1 MGHAY
6 QHGSRIANRLRKN
19 AASLGAWAKRE
30 GIACYR
36 VYDADMPEYAFSIDV
51 YADGVDAGAQR
62 WLYVQEYAPPA
73 TVDPAKARAR
83 REEAFAVI
91 PETLGIARE
100 RVHLRTR
107 RKQKGGAQYSK
118 LGQRGE
124 FEGAHVERRAGRR
137 LRAAGGTV
145 SLQAGLGVGDDELD
159 AGRELHV
166 ERGTVVGGDDRH
178 AGGALARAHGVASAA
193 AARWPDLTAAA
204 GARGTATR
212 ARNLARIG
220 RDRRWR

>member
-1 MGHAY
+1 
-6 QHGSRIANRLRKN
+6 
-19 AASLGAWAKRE
+19 
-30 GIACYR
+30 
-36 VYDADMPEYAFSIDV
+36 MPEYAFSIDV

-124 FEGAHVERRAGRR
+124 FGSGSALRATGTSWVITGEASCLPTVGGRSACCSAHGSHRWNSCFFPSVISLRQIGRAHV
-137 LRAAGGTV
+137 
-145 SLQAGLGVGDDELD
+145 
-159 AGRELHV
+159 
-166 ERGTVVGGDDRH
+166 
-178 AGGALARAHGVASAA
+178 
-193 AARWPDLTAAA
+193 
-204 GARGTATR
+204 
-212 ARNLARIG
+212 
-220 RDRRWR
+220 